1 MSSQNLSK
9 ALFHG
14 TIETLKEG
22 QQIRPRMDTHAWA
35 TSDLQAAIEHTHDR
49 TISGLGERSGGEY
62 PVHHGNI
69 YEVEP
74 IHIAGGI
81 DPTIQT
87 ETMSGTKG
95 AIASKIGFK
104 VKRHVASVLGPED
117 NRATLKKH
125 YPSFDPSRE
134 SYLKDGRNRPPEV

>member
-1 MSSQNLSK
+1 MSAPLSGP
-9 ALFHG
+9 LFHG

-22 QQIRPRMDTHAWA
+22 QQIRPRTGTWAWA
-35 TSDLQAAIEHTHDR
+35 TSDLHAAIAHTQDR
-49 TISGLGERSGGEY
+49 TRSGLGEKSGGEY

-74 IHIAGGI
+74 IHVAGGV

-87 ETMSGTKG
+87 ETMSGTQG
-95 AIASKIGFK
+95 AIASQLGFK
-104 VKRHVASVLGPED
+104 VKKHIASVPGPED
-117 NRATLKKH
+117 DRKTLKKH

-134 SYLKDGRNRPPEV
+134 SYLQDGRNRPPEA

>member
-1 MSSQNLSK
+1 MSAPLSGP
-9 ALFHG
+9 LFHG

-22 QQIRPRMDTHAWA
+22 QQIRPRVDARAWA
-35 TSDLQAAIEHTHDR
+35 TSDLQAAIEHTKDR
-49 TISGLGERSGGEY
+49 TRSGLGERSGGEY

-81 DPTIQT
+81 DPTIETQ
-87 ETMSGTKG
+87 TMSGTKD
-95 AIASKIGFK
+95 AIASKLGFK
-104 VKRHVASVLGPED
+104 VKRHVASVPGPEED
-117 NRATLKKH
+117 RQRLKKY

-134 SYLKDGRNRPPEV
+134 SYLKDGRTRPPEV